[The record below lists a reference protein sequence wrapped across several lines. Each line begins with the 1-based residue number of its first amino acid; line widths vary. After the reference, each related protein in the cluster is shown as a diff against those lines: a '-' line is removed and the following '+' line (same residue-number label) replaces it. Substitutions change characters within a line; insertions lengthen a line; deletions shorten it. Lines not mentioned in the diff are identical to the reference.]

1 MNRLT
6 DEALNA
12 LIKYT
17 KRQLSFEKNVLE
29 DQESSE
35 TTLIVSPRTTYL
47 KGITRSI
54 TAFYRKY
61 DSFT

>member
-47 KGITRSI
+47 
-54 TAFYRKY
+54 
-61 DSFT
+61 